1 MPKNLVCRVGRG
13 DKQSYCILLFDDMLS
28 NIAKQRL
35 QTICNTSNGFQIA
48 EQDLKLRGGGD
59 VIGVR
64 QSGEKLYKTFDI
76 NDPNV
81 QELLPKFLE
90 QISPI
95 SQSYDKNS
103 LVLRIFQKL

>member
-1 MPKNLVCRVGRG
+1 
-13 DKQSYCILLFDDMLS
+13 MLS

-81 QELLPKFLE
+81 HELLPKFLE